1 MPVKRAPDYLYAE
14 TLERIR
20 GKIHR
25 GEFLPGDRLP
35 SIAEIQQKFNVG
47 RNTAIRVINE
57 LQLEGLAAKRKGKG
71 TFLRKVIT
79 SASFNV
85 PRHAPPAI
93 RRVLFLSKSPAVMNS
108 AFPRRIFES
117 VMARVASLK
126 MDFRMEHWSA
136 APAANQAFM
145 LPVKPGPGEG
155 AIIYYTGDLN
165 LLLLQDMLEKGCPC
179 VLVDGVFPNC
189 GSVLTDNDYGLTLL
203 VNHLCELGHRH
214 VAFAGRFTP
223 PGCVFNATE
232 RMEAFVR
239 ATAKRGMRGD
249 VLAETTFCDLLRTLR
264 AKKRPSALLFPQ
276 DISAINAWR
285 FLASRG
291 IRVPEDVSLCGFDDC
306 LDGGLPPEHLTTVRV
321 DADGL
326 GRAAVDL
333 LAEMPAVGA
342 SMLYWR
348 RVKPRLIVRDSVA
361 PR

>member
-1 MPVKRAPDYLYAE
+1 MKRAQDYLYAQ

-20 GKIHR
+20 GKIQR
-25 GEFLPGDRLP
+25 GEFLPGDCLP
-35 SIAEIQQKFNVG
+35 SIAEIQQNFNVS

-57 LQLEGLAAKRKGKG
+57 LQREGLAVKRKGKG

-85 PRHAPPAI
+85 PQYAPPAI
-93 RRVLFLSKSPAVMNS
+93 QRVLFLSESPAVMNC
-108 AFPRRIFES
+108 AFPRRILES

-126 MDFRMEHWSA
+126 MDFRMEHWYA
-136 APAANQAFM
+136 APAAKRAYM
-145 LPVKPGPGEG
+145 LPVEPAPGEG

-179 VLVDGVFPNC
+179 VLVDGVFPDC

-203 VNHLCELGHRH
+203 VNHLYELGHRH
-214 VAFAGRFTP
+214 VAFAGRFTS

-239 ATAKRGMRGD
+239 ATASRGMRGD
-249 VLAETTFCDLLRTLR
+249 VLAETTFFDLLRTLR
-264 AKKRPSALLFPQ
+264 ATRRPSALIFSQ
-276 DISAINAWR
+276 DIGAINAWR
-285 FLASRG
+285 FLTSHG
-291 IRVPEDVSLCGFDDC
+291 IRVPEDISLCGFDDYIA
-306 LDGGLPPEHLTTVRV
+306 GGRPTEHLTTVRV

-333 LAEMPAVGA
+333 LAEMPAAGA

-348 RVKPRLIVRDSVA
+348 RVKPQLIVRESVA
-361 PR
+361 SC